1 MLTRKI
7 AAACRSQVPPTPA
20 THYIQISTHIYT
32 VSTHIYTVSTH
43 IYAAKIKM
51 RGASC
56 LLLGTGLSVLL
67 VILVLGYSGDVDPE
81 PEPVVVH
88 HRYRRSGDGN
98 ISCHSR
104 IRDTIRYMQVFKHC
118 YTTKNW
124 DTYTQSL
131 HRRVPTI

>member
-1 MLTRKI
+1 
-7 AAACRSQVPPTPA
+7 
-20 THYIQISTHIYT
+20 
-32 VSTHIYTVSTH
+32 
-43 IYAAKIKM
+43 M

-56 LLLGTGLSVLL
+56 LLLGTVLSVLL
-67 VILVLGYSGDVDPE
+67 VILVLGHSGDVE

-88 HRYRRSGDGN
+88 HRHRRSGDGN

>member
-20 THYIQISTHIYT
+20 THIYT
-32 VSTHIYTVSTH
+32 VSTQFLHISTH

-51 RGASC
+51 RGASS

-81 PEPVVVH
+81 PVVVH

-98 ISCHSR
+98 ISCDLV
-104 IRDTIRYMQVFKHC
+104 IPGFVT
-118 YTTKNW
+118 
-124 DTYTQSL
+124 L
-131 HRRVPTI
+131 

>member
-1 MLTRKI
+1 
-7 AAACRSQVPPTPA
+7 
-20 THYIQISTHIYT
+20 
-32 VSTHIYTVSTH
+32 
-43 IYAAKIKM
+43 M

-81 PEPVVVH
+81 PVVVH

-104 IRDTIRYMQVFKHC
+104 IRDTIRYMRMQVHV
-118 YTTKNW
+118 T
-124 DTYTQSL
+124 L
-131 HRRVPTI
+131 